1 GGWAGLLALARA
13 LGPAVPSAEL
23 RLHQLEALEVARD
36 RELVRARHVALPVGR
51 DALAHEARAQ
61 VEGRLADRGERA
73 RVAAEIGEHRDP
85 IVARAGRY
93 LLRGGHDQGPQIAQL
108 APPGAALPEGR
119 SALPISGRRPERAHV
134 EGQRPPLG
142 LAERREAGH
151 GGALDAEG
159 DRIVEAEE
167 AVLAH
172 ARLIREVGGRRIQP
186 LRGGAVAAAGGAVAD
201 RAVGG
206 EVGGG
211 GAEIGDLA
219 GGDAHVVE
227 VDDATAQ
234 VAGDGRDLVA
244 RALVP
249 DGGEEAGGG
258 GLERGA
264 LGTG

>member
-1 GGWAGLLALARA
+1 
-13 LGPAVPSAEL
+13 
-23 RLHQLEALEVARD
+23 
-36 RELVRARHVALPVGR
+36 
-51 DALAHEARAQ
+51 
-61 VEGRLADRGERA
+61 
-73 RVAAEIGEHRDP
+73 
-85 IVARAGRY
+85 
-93 LLRGGHDQGPQIAQL
+93 HDQGPQIAQL

-119 SALPISGRRPERAHV
+119 AALPIRGRGPERAHV

-151 GGALDAEG
+151 GGALDAES
-159 DRIVEAEE
+159 DRVVEAEE

-172 ARLIREVGGRRIQP
+172 ARLIREVGGRGVQP

-211 GAEIGDLA
+211 GGEIGDLA

-227 VDDATAQ
+227 IDDATAQ

-249 DGGEEAGGG
+249 DGGEEPGGG

-264 LGTG
+264 LGAGGGPADQAAHRGRELDLLGVLALIEHLAVLDRAGIVDGQVVERVQDGREGIGLGGGGRRGESESAGGGADQSAGGGADQSAGGGADQSAGGGADQED